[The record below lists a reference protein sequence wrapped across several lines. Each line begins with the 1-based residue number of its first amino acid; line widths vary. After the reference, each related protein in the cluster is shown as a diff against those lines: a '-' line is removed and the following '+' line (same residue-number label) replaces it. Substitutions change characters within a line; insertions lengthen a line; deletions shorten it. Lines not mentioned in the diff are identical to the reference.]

1 MGRRGEIVGAVDFG
15 SQNVRVLIAHQG
27 DDGGIQLLGHGA
39 HPSRGC
45 MSQGVIQDLNA
56 AQLALKRAL
65 AAAEKEAGTKVA
77 SLFCG
82 VNGKNIDTFIREGQ
96 VKLEREEVELPDLQ
110 EALDQASRDILAP
123 GKCVLSSVTSQEW
136 YVDELRVADPIGI
149 RGSILK
155 TRVHFAQLPSAI
167 KDNLHTCIE
176 SQGRELEDEVFMPI
190 AAAHGCLTPED
201 MELGVAVMDMGRTT
215 TGVALF
221 RDRRILATQSFEWGG
236 FHITRDVA
244 AGLQVSFEEANEL
257 IMEYGLPKSLI
268 QDGAGGNDATP
279 QPDSAENRGT
289 HIKLKS
295 AVHGAP
301 SIVDR
306 AELDDIVYERS
317 NELMT
322 KIHQY
327 LHARGLTKNLVRGI
341 VLTGGAASILNQAT
355 LAETIFKVPARVGL
369 PEGIDVLPQSVNTP
383 EFVPLTGVVRHGF
396 AYRAAVRSGRIE
408 VVRGPIA
415 SLFQGV
421 GSFVGKYF
429 F

>member
-1 MGRRGEIVGAVDFG
+1 M
-15 SQNVRVLIAHQG
+15 
-27 DDGGIQLLGHGA
+27 
-39 HPSRGC
+39 
-45 MSQGVIQDLNA
+45 
-56 AQLALKRAL
+56 
-65 AAAEKEAGTKVA
+65 
-77 SLFCG
+77 
-82 VNGKNIDTFIREGQ
+82 
-96 VKLEREEVELPDLQ
+96 
-110 EALDQASRDILAP
+110 
-123 GKCVLSSVTSQEW
+123 
-136 YVDELRVADPIGI
+136 
-149 RGSILK
+149 
-155 TRVHFAQLPSAI
+155 
-167 KDNLHTCIE
+167 
-176 SQGRELEDEVFMPI
+176 
-190 AAAHGCLTPED
+190 
-201 MELGVAVMDMGRTT
+201 
-215 TGVALF
+215 
-221 RDRRILATQSFEWGG
+221 
-236 FHITRDVA
+236 A

-355 LAETIFKVPARVGL
+355 LAEAIFKVPARVGL